1 MELIIGQTY
10 EIPCLLPEDNENNR
24 SPKKYIPAVLI
35 KEYECFYLFQTKHYK
50 TTMHKTDREF
60 IKEVS
65 IDKRTNKKVVV

>member
-1 MELIIGQTY
+1 MQVGQIY
-10 EIPCLLPEDNENNR
+10 KIPCLLPEDSTDAW

-50 TTMHKTDREF
+50 TTMHKTDRES

-65 IDKRTNKKVVV
+65 IDKRANKKVIV